1 MIQSNRF
8 QQYLDRYVG
17 IPLCGML
24 SLFRRR
30 DSVSYTPKKILFI
43 QLSALGD
50 TILAVPT
57 IRAIRQAF
65 PDAELTMLASP
76 TNLNY
81 LANCP
86 YIDKQLS
93 FRMPMYRLFAVLRRE
108 QFDWAIDL
116 EHWPRLSALL
126 AYMSGAPVRIGFQT
140 KGQYRHFLFT
150 ETVQHVQG
158 RHEVRNF
165 LDLATRLG
173 CSTQELTLETWCGAA
188 ARTWVRE
195 VLVQEQVAPDVP
207 FVVLHPEAGR
217 RGEPRRRWLQESYVA
232 LADALIA
239 RYGVQLVLTGA
250 PNEVHLSE
258 AIAARTQ
265 QRAVVLAGQT
275 DVNQLAALFSDAV
288 LVVSGNCGPMHL
300 AAATGTPVIGL
311 HGPTNAAQWGPWS
324 RDASIVRAALPC
336 SPCLNLGFEYGCQAL
351 PDGTSPCMHTIKVAT
366 VLQECDRFLASDRL
380 SIISS

>member
-1 MIQSNRF
+1 MTQSNRF
-8 QQYLDRYVG
+8 QQYLDRYLG

-24 SLFRRR
+24 SLFCRR
-30 DSVSYTPKKILFI
+30 DAASYTPKKILFI

-65 PDAELTMLASP
+65 PDAELTMLASA

-86 YIDKQLS
+86 YIDKQFS
-93 FRMPMYRLFAVLRRE
+93 FRMPMYRLFALLRRE

-126 AYMSGAPVRIGFQT
+126 AYISGAPVRIGFQT

-173 CSTQELTLETWCGAA
+173 CSTQEFTLETWCGAA

-195 VLVQEQVAPDVP
+195 VLVQEQISLDVP

-217 RGEPRRRWLQESYVA
+217 RGEPRRRWRQEYYVA

-239 RYGVQLVLTGA
+239 RYGVQIVLTGA
-250 PNEVHLSE
+250 PNEVHVSE

-265 QRAVVLAGQT
+265 QRAVVLAGRT

-324 RDASIVRAALPC
+324 RDAGIVCAALPC

-351 PDGTSPCMHTIKVAT
+351 SDGTSPCMHTIEVAT
-366 VLQECDRFLASDRL
+366 VLQECDRFLAPV
-380 SIISS
+380 SSAAS

>member
-1 MIQSNRF
+1 MHSNRF
-8 QQYLDRYVG
+8 QQYLDRYLG

-24 SLFRRR
+24 SLFCRR
-30 DSVSYTPKKILFI
+30 DSGARPPKKILFI

-57 IRAIRQAF
+57 IRAIRHTF
-65 PDAELTMLASP
+65 PNAEFTILASP

-86 YIDKQLS
+86 YIDRQLS
-93 FRMPMYRLFAVLRRE
+93 FQMPMYRLLLLLRRE
-108 QFDWAIDL
+108 KFDWVIDL

-126 AYMSGAPVRIGFQT
+126 AYFSGAPVRVGFRT

-150 ETVQHVQG
+150 ETVPHIQG

-165 LDLATRLG
+165 LELATHLE
-173 CSTQELTLETWCGAA
+173 CPTQEFMLEVWCGAA

-195 VLVQEQVAPDVP
+195 TLVQEQVSLDIP

-217 RGEPRRRWLQESYVA
+217 RGEPRRRWPQERYVA
-232 LADALIA
+232 LVDALIA
-239 RYGVQLVLTGA
+239 RYRVQIILTGA
-250 PNEVHLSE
+250 PNEVHVSE
-258 AIAARTQ
+258 GIAARTQ
-265 QRAVVLAGQT
+265 HRTVVLAGRT
-275 DVNQLAALFSDAV
+275 DVNQLAALFSDAA

-311 HGPTNAAQWGPWS
+311 HGPTNSAQWGPWN
-324 RDASIVRAALPC
+324 RDAGIVRAALPC

-351 PDGTSPCMHTIKVAT
+351 SDGTSPCMHTIEVAA
-366 VLQECDRFLASDRL
+366 VLQECDRFLANNQNGQ
-380 SIISS
+380 